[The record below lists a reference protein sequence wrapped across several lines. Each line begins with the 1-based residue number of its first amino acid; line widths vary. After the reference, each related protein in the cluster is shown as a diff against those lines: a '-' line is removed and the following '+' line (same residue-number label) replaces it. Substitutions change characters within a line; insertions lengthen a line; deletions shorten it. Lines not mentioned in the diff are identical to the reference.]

1 MQPEFFEQCNKTCP
15 DKIESPC
22 ASDAF
27 QQECHQ
33 IPGTMHPS
41 SMDTTVPWLEPPGE
55 FPVRTTADRAN
66 ELIPLFNNP
75 PRDQGLFFN
84 HIVRTFCEEQR
95 VNGVNGMECL
105 TDKINKDSCAGL
117 VLDRFRNGK
126 VYALYFNYAG
136 RDVELPIVG
145 R

>member
-1 MQPEFFEQCNKTCP
+1 MQAEFFDQHQKSAQ

-27 QQECHQ
+27 RQECHE
-33 IPGTMHPS
+33 IVGAALPRGMDPS
-41 SMDTTVPWLEPPGE
+41 PPWLEPPAE
-55 FPVRTTADRAN
+55 YPVRTTADRAN
-66 ELIPLFNNP
+66 ELIPLFQNP
-75 PRDQGLFFN
+75 PQDQGLFFN

-95 VNGVNGMECL
+95 VNGINGMECL
-105 TDKINKDSCAGL
+105 TDKINNGTGAGL

-126 VYALYFNYAG
+126 NYALYFNYAG